1 MRTIIYLLMG
11 MLMIGLVSALTES
24 TIITKPT
31 EPVTSK
37 PIFYPIIT
45 FFNKINL
52 FQKATWTEKT
62 QTVSSFYGGGKEQ
75 FRINCVPDKNADGK
89 FNASRHKVTYQGR
102 DIFFMEQLDCS
113 EVTTVEP
120 VIKTSLDYNT
130 WTNTVK

>member
-11 MLMIGLVSALTES
+11 IMMIGLVSALTES

-37 PIFYPIIT
+37 PIFYPIRLM
-45 FFNKINL
+45 FNGFGT
-52 FQKATWTEKT
+52 FQKAIWNEKGKEI
-62 QTVSSFYGGGKEQ
+62 SSYYAGNKEQ
-75 FRINCVPDKNADGK
+75 FRLECTPVASDGRINL
-89 FNASRHKVTYQGR
+89 SRHMVNYNGR
-102 DIFFMEQLDCS
+102 KLWFMQPMDCS
-113 EVTTVEP
+113 EVKVLEP